1 MAIIESNF
9 LLVGGEFGG
18 EFMRL
23 FGEGVVSHH
32 GAILVSKE
40 PWVGYEWQLFFFGG
54 RGKG

>member
-1 MAIIESNF
+1 
-9 LLVGGEFGG
+9 
-18 EFMRL
+18 MRL